1 MNTAID
7 YMYRD
12 ASNYKLHD
20 RRVFPGEIT
29 AAERDAIIAH
39 LDGYRNVDVDS
50 YLDGYQEGTVDRGEL
65 DSTRAVLTAGAT
77 MKLAADV
84 TADDQWWDGDHQNWQ
99 DGATAARTF
108 DLWWP
113 VITRAKP

>member
-29 AAERDAIIAH
+29 AAERDAITRERFLSRWKTKAH
-39 LDGYRNVDVDS
+39 PPGSSNVQS
-50 YLDGYQEGTVDRGEL
+50 EP
-65 DSTRAVLTAGAT
+65 RATN
-77 MKLAADV
+77 D
-84 TADDQWWDGDHQNWQ
+84 
-99 DGATAARTF
+99 ARTHEDF
-108 DLWWP
+108 NDY
-113 VITRAKP
+113 R